1 MTKKIFQSILLVA
14 GAVLLASLLII
25 MGFLYSYFG
34 GVEENQLRDELSLAS
49 AAVESSGTDYLSQLT
64 AGRYRLTWIA
74 ADGSVLYDTRTDA
87 ESLENHASRAEVS
100 QALSTGTGESTRYS
114 STLMEK
120 TMYYAQRLT
129 DGTVLR
135 ISISRATVGM
145 IAVGMLQPL
154 LLVLIVALILSGVLA
169 RRLSRRIVDPLN
181 SLDLEHPLDN
191 DAYEELSPLL
201 KRIHHQHVEIRTQLR
216 ELREKTDE
224 FTQITGSMREGLVL
238 LDEHGDILSI
248 NAAAQALFGADAQ
261 CVGRDFLT
269 IERSHEISAAI
280 QAAADDGHSE
290 VRAERAGRIYQFDIS
305 RIASDGKTIG
315 TVILAFD
322 ITEQEF
328 AERNRRE
335 FTANVSHELKTPLQG
350 IIGSAELIEN
360 GMVRPDD
367 LPRFVGHIHTEAARL
382 VTLIDDIIRLSQ
394 LDEGGELPTEPVDLL
409 TVSQE
414 AAETLQDAAAAR
426 QVMVSVQGE
435 PTVIPG
441 VRRLLYE
448 IVYNLCDNAI
458 KYNRPNGRIDTYTK
472 ELSYENGTVWYEF
485 TITDTG
491 VGMSEAFVKNELFR
505 PFTQEKSDA
514 RTQYKGTGLGMSIV
528 KELLNKL
535 GGSIQVS
542 STLGQG
548 TTFAFRLPFAVD
560 TQDKETQAFIST
572 DKSCKLAGVQVLLV
586 EDNEINMEIAEF
598 YLTERG
604 AAVAKAWNGREA
616 VEKVKAEP
624 RRFDVV
630 LMDVMMPVLDG
641 LAATREIRALPYPAA
656 GVPILAMTAQDTRE
670 AAQECKDAGMN
681 DYLAKPVDPNRMA
694 EKILHWTR
702 QQAETSSPAQ
712 PAAT

>member
-25 MGFLYSYFG
+25 MGFLYDYFG
-34 GVEENQLRDELSLAS
+34 GVEENQLRDELSLAA
-49 AAVESSGTDYLSQLT
+49 AAVEDGGTDYLSRLT
-64 AGRYRLTWIA
+64 ADRCRLTWIA
-74 ADGSVLYDTRTDA
+74 ADGSVLYDTKTNA

-100 QALSTGTGESTRYS
+100 QALATGTGESTRYS

-120 TMYYAQRLT
+120 TMYYAQRLD

-145 IAVGMLQPL
+145 IAVGMIQPL
-154 LLVLIVALILSGVLA
+154 LIVLIVALILSGLLA

-201 KRIHHQHVEIRTQLR
+201 KRIHRQHVEIQMQLR

-238 LDEHGDILSI
+238 LDEHDSILSI

-280 QAAADDGHSE
+280 QAAVADGHSE
-290 VRAERAGRIYQFDIS
+290 VRAERAGRVYQFDIS
-305 RIASDGKTIG
+305 RIASDGKPIG

-360 GMVRPDD
+360 GMVKPDD
-367 LPRFVGHIHTEAARL
+367 LPRFVGHIHAEAARL

-394 LDEGGELPTEPVDLL
+394 LDEGDAMPTEPVDLL
-409 TVSQE
+409 AVSQE
-414 AAETLQDAAAAR
+414 AAENLQDAAAAR
-426 QVMVSVQGE
+426 GVTVGVTGQ
-435 PTVIPG
+435 PAVIPG
-441 VRRLLYE
+441 VRRLIYE

-458 KYNRPNGRIDTYTK
+458 KYNRDGGRVDV
-472 ELSYENGTVWYEF
+472 TVAADADGSS
-485 TITDTG
+485 ITVADTG
-491 VGMSEAFVKNELFR
+491 IGIAPEHQGRVFERFYRVD
-505 PFTQEKSDA
+505 KSHSKA
-514 RTQYKGTGLGMSIV
+514 SGGTGLGLSIV
-528 KELLNKL
+528 KHAVQYHHGRIELE
-535 GGSIQVS
+535 
-542 STLGQG
+542 STPGTG
-548 TTFAFRLPFAVD
+548 TTIR
-560 TQDKETQAFIST
+560 
-572 DKSCKLAGVQVLLV
+572 
-586 EDNEINMEIAEF
+586 
-598 YLTERG
+598 
-604 AAVAKAWNGREA
+604 
-616 VEKVKAEP
+616 
-624 RRFDVV
+624 VV
-630 LMDVMMPVLDG
+630 F
-641 LAATREIRALPYPAA
+641 
-656 GVPILAMTAQDTRE
+656 
-670 AAQECKDAGMN
+670 
-681 DYLAKPVDPNRMA
+681 PNA
-694 EKILHWTR
+694 
-702 QQAETSSPAQ
+702 
-712 PAAT
+712 